1 MPQRSLPVRSST
13 FGRLLTHA
21 VVVVTMFAVAL
32 VSRPA
37 SEEDAELRLVTAAR
51 ADSGVTVSEAT
62 PAARLF
68 PPGPE
73 SRLGDRGSLSERSS
87 FQAPEPTPLPTP
99 VAVDPHATP
108 LPGPAASGITGQ
120 PLDATRGSAPAQR
133 SLTFPVPGGAISQVY
148 RAGHEGV
155 DISASPGT
163 VVVAAEAGVITWAG
177 WRNNG
182 GGLVVEIDH
191 GNGLTTTY
199 NHLGSVSV
207 AVGQRV
213 TRGSAIGGMGCTG
226 ICYGPHVQFDVRVN
240 GGLVDPLSLL

>member
-1 MPQRSLPVRSST
+1 M
-13 FGRLLTHA
+13 FG
-21 VVVVTMFAVAL
+21 VAF

-37 SEEDAELRLVTAAR
+37 PEEDADLGLVTAAR

-62 PAARLF
+62 PEPLLF

-73 SRLGDRGSLSERSS
+73 ARLGDRGSLSERSS
-87 FQAPEPTPLPTP
+87 AQAPEPTPLPTP

-108 LPGPAASGITGQ
+108 LPGPVTSGIAGH
-120 PLDATRGSAPAQR
+120 PLDATRGGAPAQR
-133 SLTFPVPGGAISQVY
+133 TLIFPVPGGAISQTY

-163 VVVAAEAGVITWAG
+163 VVVAAEAGLITWAG

-191 GNGLTTTY
+191 GTGLTTTY

-207 AVGQRV
+207 AAGQRV
-213 TRGSAIGGMGCTG
+213 TRGGAIGGMGCTG